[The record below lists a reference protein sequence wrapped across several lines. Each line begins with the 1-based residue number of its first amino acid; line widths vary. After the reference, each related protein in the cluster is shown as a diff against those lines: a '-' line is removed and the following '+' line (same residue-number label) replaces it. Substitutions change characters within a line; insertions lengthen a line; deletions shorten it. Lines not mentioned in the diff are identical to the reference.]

1 MLRGFTNSYTEGLT
15 AQIVLFDKFLLQVSL
30 SWVYRTC
37 MREREREKERES
49 ARERERE
56 RKRKTERDRDCS
68 KTLIQTVINC

>member
-37 MREREREKERES
+37 MREREREKER
-49 ARERERE
+49 ARKKEKDTERETAP
-56 RKRKTERDRDCS
+56 KP
-68 KTLIQTVINC
+68 

>member
-37 MREREREKERES
+37 MRERERESEKERERH
-49 ARERERE
+49 RERERLLQNLNSDCY
-56 RKRKTERDRDCS
+56 KTAKIS
-68 KTLIQTVINC
+68 S

>member
-37 MREREREKERES
+37 MREREKERARKKEKD
-49 ARERERE
+49 RERETAP
-56 RKRKTERDRDCS
+56 KP
-68 KTLIQTVINC
+68 

>member
-37 MREREREKERES
+37 MRERERERERES
-49 ARERERE
+49 EKERARKKEKDTERETAP
-56 RKRKTERDRDCS
+56 KP
-68 KTLIQTVINC
+68 

>member
-37 MREREREKERES
+37 MRERERERERARKRARKKEKD
-49 ARERERE
+49 RERETAP
-56 RKRKTERDRDCS
+56 KP
-68 KTLIQTVINC
+68 

>member
-37 MREREREKERES
+37 MRERERE
-49 ARERERE
+49 REREKERARKKEKDRE
-56 RKRKTERDRDCS
+56 RETAPKP
-68 KTLIQTVINC
+68 